1 MNKVYSLV
9 SSKKIIIKE
18 RSGIKNTK
26 CAVGPKG
33 KEEGPG
39 KRLQEK

>member
-9 SSKKIIIKE
+9 SSKKKNNE